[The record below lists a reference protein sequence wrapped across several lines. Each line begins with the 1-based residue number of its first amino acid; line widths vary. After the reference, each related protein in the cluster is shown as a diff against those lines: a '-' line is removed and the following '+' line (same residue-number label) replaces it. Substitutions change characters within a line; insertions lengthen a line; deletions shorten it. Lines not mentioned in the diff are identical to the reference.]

1 MVEEKKE
8 EINHPDRYN
17 KGGIEVIDI
26 IKAYASELKGREAFD
41 IGNAIKYI
49 CRYKDKNGVEDLR
62 KAIFYI
68 NDAIMLNND
77 AYSNSME
84 YVMSNL
90 DLYDILDQLAEEAAE
105 LSQAALKL
113 KRAMKRTNPTDVS
126 LVEANDNLIEEYSD
140 VCNVANVMGIS
151 ADHDICKA
159 KMQRWANRI
168 NENKKE
174 G

>member
-1 MVEEKKE
+1 MKKE
-8 EINHPDRYN
+8 EVNHPDRYN

-26 IKAYASELKGREAFD
+26 IKAYTADLKGEEAFD

-68 NDAIMLNND
+68 NDAITLNND
-77 AYSNSME
+77 AYSNNME
-84 YVMSNL
+84 YIRNNL

-113 KRAMKRTNPTDVS
+113 KRVMKGTNPTTVG
-126 LVEANDNLIEEYSD
+126 LLEANNRLIEEYSD
-140 VCNVANVMGIS
+140 VCNVTNVLGIS
-151 ADHDICKA
+151 IDNDICA
-159 KMQRWANRI
+159 SKMKRWVER
-168 NENKKE
+168 KKGE
-174 G
+174 

>member
-1 MVEEKKE
+1 MNKE
-8 EINHPDRYN
+8 EVNHPDRYN

-26 IKAYASELKGREAFD
+26 IKAYTADLKGEEAFD

-49 CRYKDKNGVEDLR
+49 CRHKDKNGVEDLR

-68 NDAIMLNND
+68 NEAIMLNSGT
-77 AYSNSME
+77 YSSDMK
-84 YVMSNL
+84 YVRKHL
-90 DLYDILDQLAEEAAE
+90 DTYDILDQLAEEAAE

-113 KRAMKRTNPTDVS
+113 KRAMKRTNPTAVS
-126 LVEANDNLIEEYSD
+126 LMDANNNLIEEYSD

-168 NENKKE
+168 NEKKKE

>member
-1 MVEEKKE
+1 MKKE
-8 EINHPDRYN
+8 EVNHPDRYN

-26 IKAYASELKGREAFD
+26 IKAYTADLKGEEAFD

-113 KRAMKRTNPTDVS
+113 KRAMKGTNPTAVS
-126 LVEANDNLIEEYSD
+126 LMDANKNLIEEYSD
-140 VCNVANVMGIS
+140 VCNAANVIGIS
-151 ADHDICKA
+151 VDHDICKS
-159 KMQRWANRI
+159 KMQRWADRI
-168 NENKKE
+168 YEKKKE